1 MDSILQD
8 VRERQPQVPEVVLLL
23 LKAGDEW
30 RLAVYSFLWL
40 RVFCKEL
47 WQPVQAERGSSI
59 VFCVFVRG
67 CNNGNPNG

>member
-30 RLAVYSFLWL
+30 RLAVYRFLWL

-47 WQPVQAERGSSI
+47 CHMEEVVQLFS
-59 VFCVFVRG
+59 VFVCVVATVG
-67 CNNGNPNG
+67 MGMGNM